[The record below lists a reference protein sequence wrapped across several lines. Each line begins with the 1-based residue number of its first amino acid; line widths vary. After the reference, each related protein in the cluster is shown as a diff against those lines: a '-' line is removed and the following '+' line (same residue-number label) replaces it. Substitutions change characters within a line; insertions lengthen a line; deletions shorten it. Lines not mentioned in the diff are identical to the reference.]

1 MKKFLT
7 TAFLFTLA
15 AVAFAQGAP
24 VAAQKSLFEGQFVA
38 HLSSPSPPPAAVWA
52 RARPWSPPARA
63 SPAIPRPPVP
73 SARP

>member
-24 VAAQKSLFEGQFVA
+24 VAQKSLFEGQFVA
-38 HLSSPSPPPAAVWA
+38 HLSL
-52 RARPWSPPARA
+52 A
-63 SPAIPRPPVP
+63 SRIVAMSFCEPR
-73 SARP
+73 SW

>member
-24 VAAQKSLFEGQFVA
+24 VAAQKSLEGQFVA
-38 HLSSPSPPPAAVWA
+38 HLSSPSPPP
-52 RARPWSPPARA
+52 
-63 SPAIPRPPVP
+63 VP
-73 SARP
+73 SAPP